1 MDNVGPIALKTIV
14 AMLENCSKPDPKYR
28 QVKKENAALKKRVLS
43 VPGALPLLLVRIQYL
58 DNKQNAGFEDAGEVY
73 LMKEYNVEK
82 VSLVLNTIKKLL
94 YYCLLNK
101 YQYLAKILIFEQQR
115 IV

>member
-1 MDNVGPIALKTIV
+1 MYREVKQKTPEEKIQLLAESVAVQRMDNIGPIALKTIV

-58 DNKQNAGFEDAGEVY
+58 DNK
-73 LMKEYNVEK
+73 
-82 VSLVLNTIKKLL
+82 
-94 YYCLLNK
+94 
-101 YQYLAKILIFEQQR
+101 
-115 IV
+115 

>member
-1 MDNVGPIALKTIV
+1 MYREVKQKTPEEKIQLLAESVAVQRMDNVGPIALKTIV

-58 DNKQNAGFEDAGEVY
+58 DNK
-73 LMKEYNVEK
+73 
-82 VSLVLNTIKKLL
+82 
-94 YYCLLNK
+94 
-101 YQYLAKILIFEQQR
+101 
-115 IV
+115 

>member
-43 VPGALPLLLVRIQYL
+43 VPGALPLLLVRI
-58 DNKQNAGFEDAGEVY
+58 E
-73 LMKEYNVEK
+73 
-82 VSLVLNTIKKLL
+82 
-94 YYCLLNK
+94 
-101 YQYLAKILIFEQQR
+101 
-115 IV
+115 

>member
-1 MDNVGPIALKTIV
+1 MYREVKQKTTEEKIQLLAESVAVQRMDNVGPIALKTIV

-58 DNKQNAGFEDAGEVY
+58 DNK
-73 LMKEYNVEK
+73 
-82 VSLVLNTIKKLL
+82 
-94 YYCLLNK
+94 
-101 YQYLAKILIFEQQR
+101 
-115 IV
+115 

>member
-1 MDNVGPIALKTIV
+1 MFREVKQKTPEEKIQLLAESVAVQRMDNVGPIALKTIV

-58 DNKQNAGFEDAGEVY
+58 DNK
-73 LMKEYNVEK
+73 
-82 VSLVLNTIKKLL
+82 
-94 YYCLLNK
+94 
-101 YQYLAKILIFEQQR
+101 
-115 IV
+115 